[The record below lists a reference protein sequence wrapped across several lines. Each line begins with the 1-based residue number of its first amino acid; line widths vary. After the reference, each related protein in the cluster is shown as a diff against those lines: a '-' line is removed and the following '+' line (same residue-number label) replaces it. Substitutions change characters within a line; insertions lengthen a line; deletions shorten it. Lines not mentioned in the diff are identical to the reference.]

1 MNVGHEA
8 VLRTVG
14 LFLSV
19 YFTLGWGRKSKPEWD
34 APMMIGVMVVA
45 TILHYKEKI

>member
-1 MNVGHEA
+1 MDVRYEA
-8 VLRTVG
+8 LLRMTG

-34 APMMIGVMVVA
+34 APMMLGAIMLAVM
-45 TILHYKEKI
+45 LKYFGK